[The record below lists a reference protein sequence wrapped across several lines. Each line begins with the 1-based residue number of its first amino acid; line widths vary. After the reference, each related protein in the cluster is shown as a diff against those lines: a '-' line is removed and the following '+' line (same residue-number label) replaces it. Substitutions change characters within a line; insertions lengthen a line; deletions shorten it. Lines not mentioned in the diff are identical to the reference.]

1 MLQVF
6 LKKKKKERE
15 KERKK
20 KNFKK
25 KTSAFM
31 ISLLTSLLINEFQQD
46 ECRKD
51 LDEFGPK
58 FYF

>member
-6 LKKKKKERE
+6 LKKKKKRERE
-15 KERKK
+15 RKKKK

-31 ISLLTSLLINEFQQD
+31 ISLLTSLLINEFQ
-46 ECRKD
+46 
-51 LDEFGPK
+51 
-58 FYF
+58 